1 MAEPMVLMFD
11 TIQSELDR
19 FDGVLADLLAAHRMI
34 LPHDGATAGF
44 DPFDH
49 ILRSRGKRL
58 RPALVLLASRVAEAN
73 TAHALEVACA
83 VELIHTATLIH
94 DDVIDEAEERRGIP
108 SVHVTYGVPAAIVTG
123 DYYLMEAFAI
133 LAHHLTSDCV
143 SSAARTVSRIC
154 QAQQLQEH
162 HLHDID
168 LPEEMYLTIIE
179 GKTASLLALACGLGS
194 SLVPHAPYR
203 AELEAYGTAVGMA
216 FQMIDD
222 LLDYIGTPEELGKP
236 SGSDI
241 HSGVITLPLIE
252 ALRDPDES
260 VSRPLSELLR
270 TGRPLRADEAERII
284 SIVGSS
290 WAVERVRSRVRE
302 LSNRAVRALD
312 PLPDSAVKRA
322 LLELPT
328 SLRERTM

>member
-1 MAEPMVLMFD
+1 MVLMFD

-19 FDGVLADLLAAHRMI
+19 FDGVLADLLSSHRMI
-34 LPHDGATAGF
+34 LPHDGASPGF

-58 RPALVLLASRVAEAN
+58 RPALVLLAARSADAN
-73 TAHALEVACA
+73 MATALEVACA
-83 VELIHTATLIH
+83 IELIHTATLIH
-94 DDVIDEAEERRGIP
+94 DDVIDDADERRGIP

-133 LAHHLTSDCV
+133 LADHLPSHAIGD
-143 SSAARTVSRIC
+143 AARTVSRIC

-162 HLHDID
+162 HLNDIA
-168 LPEEMYLTIIE
+168 LPQETYLTIIE
-179 GKTASLLALACGLGS
+179 GKTASLLALSLGLGS
-194 SLVPHAPYR
+194 ALVPHAPFR
-203 AELEAYGTAVGMA
+203 TELEAYGTAVGLA

-222 LLDYIGTPEELGKP
+222 LLDYVGTPEELGKP
-236 SGSDI
+236 SGSDVR
-241 HSGVITLPLIE
+241 SGVVTLPLIE
-252 ALRDPDES
+252 ALADPDERL
-260 VSRPLSELLR
+260 SRPLRELLGA
-270 TGRPLRADEAERII
+270 GRPLRANEAERVM

-290 WAVERVRSRVRE
+290 WAVERVRRRVRE
-302 LSNRAVRALD
+302 LSDRAVSALD

-328 SLRERTM
+328 SLRNRTM